1 MEENVHSCKH
11 PTSTNAC
18 NGMDNTALMTKNL
31 ELANLEAGR
40 WRNKG
45 SVVSKPKIYANLTE
59 QPTAYAHTE
68 ILSLTAC
75 VAQSVLTFKSMAVS
89 RTRY

>member
-1 MEENVHSCKH
+1 MKENIHSCKY
-11 PTSTNAC
+11 PSSTNSC
-18 NGMDNTALMTKNL
+18 DGMDNTALMTKNL

-45 SVVSKPKIYANLTE
+45 CVVSNPKIYANLTE

-68 ILSLTAC
+68 NFSLTAC
-75 VAQSVLTFKSMAVS
+75 VAQPVLTFKSMAVS